1 MPIITE
7 PFAYRRIP
15 MKDEKTLAFINM
27 FAILGCIPKLCELDR
42 ESSELIRGE
51 NISLGIS
58 VKDGPAATLRF
69 RDGSVQ
75 IEQGAQDCV
84 IRIPMSSC
92 RKFNGMIDGKV
103 TPIPTKGLTKVGFL
117 LKTFTRLT
125 DRLTKYLRCSPEDLE
140 DEEFFRI
147 STTLMFHV
155 ITEAIAQIGNNDKV
169 GMASASYIVDGVIRL
184 SAGDGPC
191 LGIQARD
198 HILTG
203 LHSAPESWT
212 SYMEF
217 ADMKL
222 ARRLFDGQVN
232 AVTCVGRGE
241 VRIGGMISQVD
252 NVNRILG
259 RVAMYLA

>member
-1 MPIITE
+1 
-7 PFAYRRIP
+7 
-15 MKDEKTLAFINM
+15 MKDEKTLSYINM
-27 FAILGCIPKLCELDR
+27 FAILGCIPKLCELD
-42 ESSELIRGE
+42 SEASGLISGE

-69 RDGSVQ
+69 RDGKATM
-75 IEQGAQDCV
+75 ERGAQDCV
-84 IRIPMSSC
+84 IKIPMSSC
-92 RKFNGMIDGKV
+92 KKFNGMIDGTV

-117 LKTFTRLT
+117 LKTFTKLT
-125 DRLTKYLRCSPEDLE
+125 DRLTKYLRCTPEDLE
-140 DEEFFRI
+140 DGEFFRI

-155 ITEAIAQIGNNDKV
+155 ITEAVAQIGNHDKV
-169 GMASASYIVDGVIRL
+169 GMASASYITDGVIRFG
-184 SAGDGPC
+184 AGEGPA
-191 LGIQARD
+191 LGIEARD
-198 HILTG
+198 HVLTA
-203 LHSAPESWT
+203 LHEEPESFT

-241 VRIGGMISQVD
+241 IRIGGMISQVD
-252 NVNRILG
+252 NVNRMLG